1 MYTMPIKIQT
11 DKGGLAMTTL
21 VTGGAGFI
29 GSNLVGDLLA
39 SGKDVIVLDNMTTGS
54 RSNLANLQ
62 NPQNPQN
69 PRNMTGKLN
78 IIQASCNDLP
88 GLDLNPEEIYHLG
101 IPSSSPMYKK
111 DPMLVGT
118 AINESIAVFE
128 LARKCHARVVYASSS
143 SLYNGISPP
152 HKEDMQILVTD
163 YYTEARLAIERI
175 AELYKRLFDV
185 GSVGMRFFSVY
196 GPKEDAKKKYANM
209 VSQFLWDM
217 RAGRVPVIYGDGS
230 QTRDFTYVKDVV
242 RALVLAMGSGH
253 YGILNVGTGVA
264 YSFNDV
270 IELLN
275 DRLGLNIGPKYIENP
290 IKNYVGHT
298 LADTSRAKDVLGF
311 EARFSLEKGLNDL
324 LEYYK

>member
-1 MYTMPIKIQT
+1 
-11 DKGGLAMTTL
+11 MTTL

-29 GSNLVGDLLA
+29 GSNLVEDLLA

-62 NPQNPQN
+62 NLQNS
-69 PRNMTGKLN
+69 RNVTGKLN
-78 IIQASCNDLP
+78 IIQASCNDLQ
-88 GLDLNPEEIYHLG
+88 GLDPNPEEIYHLG

-111 DPMLVGT
+111 NPLLVGE
-118 AINESIAVFE
+118 AVNGSIAVFE
-128 LARKCHARVVYASSS
+128 LARKCGSRVVYASSS

-196 GPKEDAKKKYANM
+196 GPKEEAKKKYANM

-217 RAGRVPVIYGDGS
+217 RAKRAPVIYGDGS
-230 QTRDFTYVKDVV
+230 QTRDFTYVKDIV
-242 RALVLAMGSGH
+242 RALVMAMDSGH
-253 YGILNVGTGVA
+253 HGILNAGTGVA

-270 IELLN
+270 VELLN
-275 DRLGLNIGPKYIENP
+275 DRLGLHVTPQHIENP

-298 LADTSRAKDVLGF
+298 LADTSKAKEVLGF
-311 EARFSLEKGLNDL
+311 EARYTLEKGLDDL
-324 LEYYK
+324 LENCR